1 MQSNQWQQG
10 TLSSEGNVAPLSFVQ
25 GAVGKSLSAQQPR
38 EHSTS
43 AQATIRH
50 SLYGLVYMAHPLS
63 SRWTKE
69 PLQSQGAYIGT
80 YLHAQGPIRHLKK
93 ATDFTRHNQSGPDP
107 VIISLL
113 TLVSNAFVS
122 TSSCQESQESLL
134 CTTEGLKDSLSAPN
148 AQKPYQCTAQ
158 ALETLITMQVPLN
171 IYTPSKQNVHS
182 LPSTAGDFNLQRTLE
197 MLSHVQGTLA
207 HLVSDQGEGTKKIR
221 KRQFE
226 TDSITAMKCSSIS
239 T

>member
-107 VIISLL
+107 VRISLL

-134 CTTEGLKDSLSAPN
+134 CTTEVLKDSLSAPN

-197 MLSHVQGTLA
+197 MLSHVQGTLG
-207 HLVSDQGEGTKKIR
+207 HLVSAQGEGTKKNQKKTI
-221 KRQFE
+221 
-226 TDSITAMKCSSIS
+226 
-239 T
+239 